1 MRGLTYW
8 LGFLAALG
16 FTAYFVNFIG
26 KSFSWAGVAALA
38 DKRSI
43 LAILGAGCIYVLVI
57 PFSGWAWS
65 RLLANMGVHW
75 PWGKTSAVIGVT
87 QIAKYV
93 PGNVAQHV
101 GRAALVLS
109 RKMPADIFAGSVLLE
124 TLLTMGAAF
133 LMGCLGW
140 LIAKDSV
147 SAGSHV
153 LWQTLGL
160 ALMVLSL
167 AVPVCA
173 VLFRFLR
180 HLRSHSAWVRK
191 WVSEGLR
198 FPGVWGICQVLLAYA
213 LNFLVLGLALFL
225 VCAVLVPAVQ
235 LDYFFLTAA
244 FAFAWLAGFLAPGLP
259 AGLGARESVLSIF
272 LAGHMPEADLLNVL
286 LGMRLATIGGDIL
299 SFALGVVLA
308 RYHLSPEKEHQV

>member
-1 MRGLTYW
+1 MRRVTHW

-16 FTAYFVNFIG
+16 FIAYFVNFIS
-26 KSFSWAGVAALA
+26 KSFSWAGVAALG
-38 DKRSI
+38 DERSV

-65 RLLANMGVHW
+65 RLLADMGEHW
-75 PWGKTSAVIGVT
+75 PWGKTSAVIGLT

-140 LIAKDSV
+140 LMAKDS
-147 SAGSHV
+147 AWAESHV
-153 LWQTLGL
+153 LGQTLGL
-160 ALMVLSL
+160 ALMVLGL

-180 HLRSHSAWVRK
+180 YLRGHSAWVRK

-225 VCAVLVPAVQ
+225 VCAALVPAMRM
-235 LDYFFLTAA
+235 DYFFLTAA

-259 AGLGARESVLSIF
+259 AGLGAREGVLSIF
-272 LAGHMPEADLLNVL
+272 LAGHMPEVDLLNVL
-286 LGMRLATIGGDIL
+286 LGMRLATVGGDIL
-299 SFALGVVLA
+299 SFALGAVLA
-308 RYHLSPEKEHQV
+308 RYHLRPAEKHQV